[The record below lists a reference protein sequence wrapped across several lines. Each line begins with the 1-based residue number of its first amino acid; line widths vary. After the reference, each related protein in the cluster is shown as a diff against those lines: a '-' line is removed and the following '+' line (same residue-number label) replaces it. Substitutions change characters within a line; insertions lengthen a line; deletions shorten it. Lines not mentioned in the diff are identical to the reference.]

1 MFKAGIRNRLLSSFL
16 LLIVLIMA
24 ALGGYILWFFHNYNI
39 ERLSDDLQTE
49 AEIAGQLLHPY
60 MRGPMQKAGL
70 DAVLKELATKADR
83 RLTIIDT
90 TGIVLADSWENP
102 ALMENHSTRPEI
114 MAALAGQVGKATRYS
129 TTLNE
134 QAMYI
139 AVPVKQG
146 GEIIGVLRMSTTLA
160 HIEAGFTKMR
170 NVLLFAFFLTTMLA
184 LLLSMRLARKYT
196 APIEEITTIAS
207 QMGAGQLDKRV
218 HLRTGDEL
226 EVLGH
231 TLNNLASSLDDKI
244 NEIMAEKRKLELVF
258 ENMDNAVIL
267 FDRYGRVID
276 ANSQALRLFNF
287 TPAMYGQHHVQVI
300 GTSLLDK
307 ALKET
312 ILQDERQWLD
322 VRLSVQG
329 MKRVF
334 QVFIAPTMNPDNGSL
349 SVLAVFHDITALKE
363 IEERQTDFVANASHE
378 LSTPL
383 TAIKGFSETLLDGAL
398 QNPELSKKF
407 VSIIHE
413 ESERMHRLVKDLLQL
428 ARISSRDYH
437 QQIKRI
443 PTAIQPVAEKV
454 IRHLTPQLENK
465 SLAVELHIE
474 PKELSIYASSD
485 WINQILVNLIE
496 NSIKFTP
503 SGGKIFLNCRQEQDK
518 AIIRVQDTGIG
529 IPAEDLPF
537 IFDRFY
543 RVDRA
548 RTRAAGGTGLGLAIV
563 KYMVEALD
571 GTIEAKSTAG
581 FGSIFTITFP
591 VAPENPINA
600 KPHQ

>member
-1 MFKAGIRNRLLSSFL
+1 MFKSGIRNRLIVSFL
-16 LLIVLIMA
+16 LLIILIMA
-24 ALGGYILWFFHNYNI
+24 ALGSYFLWFFHKYNI
-39 ERLSDDLQTE
+39 ERIASDLQTE
-49 AEIAGQLLHPY
+49 SEIAGQLLRPY
-60 MRGPMQKAGL
+60 MKGPMQKAGL
-70 DAVLKELATKADR
+70 DAVFKELATKADR

-102 ALMENHSTRPEI
+102 ALMENHSNRPEI

-129 TTLNE
+129 TTLGE
-134 QAMYI
+134 QSMYI
-139 AVPVKQG
+139 AVPMKQDD
-146 GEIIGVLRMSTTLA
+146 EITGVLRISTTLA
-160 HIEAGFTKMR
+160 HVEAGFNEMR
-170 NVLLFAFFLTTMLA
+170 NVLLFAFLLTALLA
-184 LLLSMRLARKYT
+184 ILLSMRLARKYS

-207 QMGAGQLDKRV
+207 QLGKGQLDKRI

-276 ANSQALRLFNF
+276 ANSQALSLFKF

-307 ALKET
+307 TLKET
-312 ILQDERQWLD
+312 ILQNERQWLD
-322 VRLSVQG
+322 MRLSVQG
-329 MKRVF
+329 VKRVF
-334 QVFIAPTMNPDNGSL
+334 QVFIAPTASPDDGAL
-349 SVLAVFHDITALKE
+349 GVLAVFHDITALKE
-363 IEERQTDFVANASHE
+363 IEERQADFVANASHE

-383 TAIKGFSETLLDGAL
+383 TAIKGFAETLLDGAL

-413 ESERMHRLVKDLLQL
+413 EAERMHRLVKDLLQL
-428 ARISSRDYH
+428 ARVSSRDY
-437 QQIKRI
+437 QQQVNRI
-443 PTAIQPVAEKV
+443 PTAIQPIAEKV
-454 IRHLTPQLENK
+454 IRHLAPQLENK
-465 SLAVELHIE
+465 SLTAELHIE
-474 PKELSIYASSD
+474 PKELSIYANSD
-485 WINQILVNLIE
+485 WLNQILVNLIE
-496 NSIKFTP
+496 NSVKFTP
-503 SGGKIFLNCRQEQDK
+503 PGGKIFVTGRQEK
-518 AIIRVQDTGIG
+518 ANAIIRVHDTGIG

-543 RVDRA
+543 RADRA

-563 KYMVEALD
+563 KYMIEAL
-571 GTIEAKSTAG
+571 GGKIEVQSNVGIGST
-581 FGSIFTITFP
+581 FTITFP
-591 VAPENPINA
+591 IAAENPTNT
-600 KPHQ
+600 KSY